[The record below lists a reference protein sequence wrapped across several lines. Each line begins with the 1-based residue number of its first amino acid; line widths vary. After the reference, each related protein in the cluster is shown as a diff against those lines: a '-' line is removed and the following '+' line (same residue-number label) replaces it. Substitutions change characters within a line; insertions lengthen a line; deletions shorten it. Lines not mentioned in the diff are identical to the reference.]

1 MCIYIRN
8 IYSVRNKTSNMAII
22 LATLKSAMKKYRV
35 NNSETKTYF
44 YIKFLCSLL
53 IHLPNRIKKYN
64 EINLVTMLRIVKF
77 TELELAN
84 FDLQF
89 HI

>member
-1 MCIYIRN
+1 M
-8 IYSVRNKTSNMAII
+8 I

-44 YIKFLCSLL
+44 YIKFLRSLL

-64 EINLVTMLRIVKF
+64 EIINLVTMLRIVKF